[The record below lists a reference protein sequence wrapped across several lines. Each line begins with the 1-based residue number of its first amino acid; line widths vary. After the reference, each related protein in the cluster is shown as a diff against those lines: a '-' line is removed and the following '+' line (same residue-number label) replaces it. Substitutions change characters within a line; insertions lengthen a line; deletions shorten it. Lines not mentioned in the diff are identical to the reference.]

1 MRYLSLLL
9 SLVFLVLSFGCGD
22 GTKDRVTISED
33 IKPAT
38 VESLGVSLISAT
50 KMLEDVDRLIR
61 EKKIDEGLK
70 ALADA
75 YNYIYHINNC
85 YLQLMNAR
93 SYTFHAMLYAEVKR
107 YSDTRDYLGKAVSN
121 LQSAA
126 SLPGTSEFEKSQIE
140 DIAKKLSAIGDVI
153 ETEKGKK
160 LAELGD
166 VYREMCTNI
175 DNIAEGIEEKPE
187 ETSEEEG
194 K

>member
-9 SLVFLVLSFGCGD
+9 SVVFLVLSFGCGD

-107 YSDTRDYLGKAVSN
+107 YSDTRDYLGKAVFN

-126 SLPGTSEFEKSQIE
+126 SLPGTSEVEKSQIG

-160 LAELGD
+160 LSELGD
-166 VYREMCTNI
+166 VYREMCTTI
-175 DNIAEGIEEKPE
+175 DNIAEGSEEK
-187 ETSEEEG
+187 SEEEG